1 MILHMSD
8 YPRTLLEFQRLFPDE
23 ATCARHLERIR
34 WPEGFECPSCGQLGE
49 PWRLQARPR
58 VLECRQ
64 CGKQVS
70 LTAGSIMHRTRQT
83 LPVWFWAAYL
93 VTTQTPGMSALQF
106 QKQLGVKRY
115 ETAFLMLHKLRAAM
129 VRPGRDRIGAKW
141 PVEVD
146 ETYVGGATQGEGRGR
161 HHKRLVVGMVEVL
174 PRKKALGPDPN
185 LPSGQRPQHRGGHGR
200 SFIAGR
206 LRLEVIPNRKQETLE
221 RRVLANVQKKAEV
234 RTDGW
239 TGYDNLHKLGY
250 KHTVMPVRGDQA
262 KTDQHLPMIHIV
274 FGNLDAWLLGTHHGV
289 SPAHLQGYLNEF
301 VFRFNR
307 RFWPMVGFDSVLR
320 IAARA
325 ESLTYRDFYEIGQ
338 RRANSAETNEP
349 ALNG

>member
-1 MILHMSD
+1 MSN
-8 YPRTLLEFQRLFPDE
+8 YPRTLLEFQNLFPDE
-23 ATCARHLERIR
+23 TACARHMERIR
-34 WPEGFECPSCGQLGE
+34 WPDGFKCASCGYIGD

-64 CGKQVS
+64 CGHQVS
-70 LTAGSIMHRTRQT
+70 LTAGTVMHRTRQP

-106 QKQLGVKRY
+106 QRQLGIKRY
-115 ETAFLMLHKLRAAM
+115 ETAFLMLHRLRAAM

-146 ETYVGGATQGEGRGR
+146 ETYVGGATQGEGRGK
-161 HHKRLVVGMVEVL
+161 HHKTLVVGMVEVL

-200 SFIAGR
+200 GFIAGR
-206 LRLEVIPNRKQETLE
+206 LRLYVIPNRKQETL
-221 RRVLANVQKKAEV
+221 NPMVQDNIQEGAEV

-250 KHTVMPVRGDQA
+250 RHRAVPVRGDHA

-289 SPAHLQGYLNEF
+289 SSAHLQAYLNEF

-307 RFWPMVGFDSVLR
+307 RFWPMVGFDSVLK
-320 IAARA
+320 IAAQV
-325 ESLTYRDFYEIGQ
+325 ESLTDRKFYE
-338 RRANSAETNEP
+338 SAETGANPAEAGEP
-349 ALNG
+349 VLTG